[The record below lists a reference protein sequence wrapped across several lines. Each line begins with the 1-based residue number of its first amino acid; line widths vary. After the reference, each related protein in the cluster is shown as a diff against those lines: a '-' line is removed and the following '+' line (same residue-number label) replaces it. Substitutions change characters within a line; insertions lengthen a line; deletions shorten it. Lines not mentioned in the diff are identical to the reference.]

1 MEHLPLV
8 FKLTDAGILKHSL
21 TEVLELGI
29 QIGTLQSVYYFLN
42 ESSKSDAE
50 CYYLS
55 DEQILNWINL
65 QFDLDKIAEG

>member
-8 FKLTDAGILKHSL
+8 FKLIDTGILKHSL
-21 TEVLELGI
+21 REVLELGI
-29 QIGTLQSVYYFLN
+29 QIGILQSVCYFLC
-42 ESSKSDAE
+42 ESGKSDEE

-65 QFDLDKIAEG
+65 QFDVDKIT